1 MKHIV
6 SIDIETYSSI
16 DLPSAGVYKY
26 AESPDFDIVIVGY
39 AIDDEPVRVVGLAD
53 GEPFPE
59 DLRQLL
65 FDPDVI
71 LSAYNA
77 QFERVCFSQYFGVHL
92 PPDNWRCS
100 LVLAAQAG
108 LPIGLDAVC
117 KAMGLGEDEAKKDGN
132 ALIRYFSKPCK
143 PTIAN
148 RGRTRNMPWD
158 DYDKWE
164 LYKDY
169 NKRDVEVE
177 RTIRKRLERLAPDET
192 EQKFWQLDQQIND
205 AGVRLDLQLAQNA
218 IDFNNRYTDELAEEA
233 FKISGLSNV
242 KSVSQ
247 IKQWLQ
253 IQEGKSF
260 DSLNKKAMPDVLA
273 NLSSDKSKK
282 LLALRAELTKTSVAK
297 FEKMLECACADQHAR
312 GLFQFYGA
320 NRTGRFCLTG
330 DHEVLTPNG
339 WQRLDEWQGGK
350 IMCWTPEN
358 ELVAFRDAE
367 AVSFDYKGDM
377 YTYEAQRIS
386 QVSTPDHKM
395 ISRNCHTG
403 EWEVDTV
410 ENFAKRRPAFP
421 FWGRQKV
428 YINNADAN
436 CLRVLVMTQADGH
449 FTFDGDLKYGFKK
462 SRKAERCKTLLRRA
476 QIPYKFRRYE
486 DGTYR
491 FEIPSRAVPLWLKQ
505 FKDKTFGAWL
515 FDTDPQVFFDELEHW
530 DGYRSGPNSIQYATT
545 NKQNADFVQ
554 AFANITGRSAQ
565 IRTRVR
571 DKEKTPNWK
580 DAYYVDIWLTPGVA
594 PEVRQKPTISHYV
607 GKVYCAVTPTGFFLV
622 RRNGKVWVTGN
633 SGRLIQ
639 LQNLPQN
646 HLSNIADVRARVKA
660 GLYEEMRLDFP
671 NIAST
676 LSELIR
682 TAIIP
687 EPGCHFIVADFSAIE
702 ARVIAWFAGES
713 DDLEEFRGAG
723 KIYELTASRMF
734 NVPKERIVKGNPE
747 YELRAKGK
755 VATLACGYGGGPSA
769 LIAMGALRAGIPEE
783 ELPALVD
790 QWRDSHQRIVR
801 WWRSLET
808 AAKKAIRTKATA
820 VDEIGGIRFEYDRK
834 DLRLTLPSGRKLT
847 YVNAKIGE
855 NRFGNESV
863 IYSGTNQTTKQWCE
877 LETYGGK
884 LAENVVQATARDCL
898 RDSMLRLADAGFDL
912 RMHVHDEVIINEP
925 VDGRTLDEVIKLM
938 CVPPE
943 WASDLPLN
951 AAGFVTDFYMK
962 D

>member
-1 MKHIV
+1 M
-6 SIDIETYSSI
+6 
-16 DLPSAGVYKY
+16 
-26 AESPDFDIVIVGY
+26 
-39 AIDDEPVRVVGLAD
+39 
-53 GEPFPE
+53 
-59 DLRQLL
+59 
-65 FDPDVI
+65 
-71 LSAYNA
+71 
-77 QFERVCFSQYFGVHL
+77 
-92 PPDNWRCS
+92 
-100 LVLAAQAG
+100 
-108 LPIGLDAVC
+108 
-117 KAMGLGEDEAKKDGN
+117 
-132 ALIRYFSKPCK
+132 
-143 PTIAN
+143 
-148 RGRTRNMPWD
+148 
-158 DYDKWE
+158 
-164 LYKDY
+164 
-169 NKRDVEVE
+169 
-177 RTIRKRLERLAPDET
+177 
-192 EQKFWQLDQQIND
+192 
-205 AGVRLDLQLAQNA
+205 
-218 IDFNNRYTDELAEEA
+218 
-233 FKISGLSNV
+233 SNV

-320 NRTGRFCLTG
+320 NRTGRF
-330 DHEVLTPNG
+330 
-339 WQRLDEWQGGK
+339 
-350 IMCWTPEN
+350 
-358 ELVAFRDAE
+358 A
-367 AVSFDYKGDM
+367 
-377 YTYEAQRIS
+377 
-386 QVSTPDHKM
+386 
-395 ISRNCHTG
+395 
-403 EWEVDTV
+403 
-410 ENFAKRRPAFP
+410 
-421 FWGRQKV
+421 
-428 YINNADAN
+428 
-436 CLRVLVMTQADGH
+436 
-449 FTFDGDLKYGFKK
+449 
-462 SRKAERCKTLLRRA
+462 
-476 QIPYKFRRYE
+476 
-486 DGTYR
+486 
-491 FEIPSRAVPLWLKQ
+491 
-505 FKDKTFGAWL
+505 
-515 FDTDPQVFFDELEHW
+515 
-530 DGYRSGPNSIQYATT
+530 
-545 NKQNADFVQ
+545 
-554 AFANITGRSAQ
+554 
-565 IRTRVR
+565 
-571 DKEKTPNWK
+571 
-580 DAYYVDIWLTPGVA
+580 
-594 PEVRQKPTISHYV
+594 
-607 GKVYCAVTPTGFFLV
+607 
-622 RRNGKVWVTGN
+622 
-633 SGRLIQ
+633 GRLLQ

-646 HLSNIADVRARVKA
+646 HLSNIADVRARVRA

-783 ELPALVD
+783 ELPSLVD

-820 VDEIGGIRFEYDRK
+820 VDEIGGIRFEHDRK